1 MKKIFLIAS
10 ACLVIS
16 AGFAQGPA
24 KNDMSQY
31 RTRYGLK
38 AGYNI
43 AWMTGTSANFE
54 PSNKSGFMVGAF
66 LAPPTKGG
74 MGFRT
79 EIVFSRQ
86 GFSYDASGNKQ
97 NITQDYI
104 YLPQL
109 TTFGIG
115 KVVQL
120 QLGGQIGYLLNAKSS
135 TEGQT
140 STEKKI
146 MDYYNRFDYGFAG
159 GLEIYPFKG
168 LLIGARYNISLGN
181 AFKVPEPSTTPT
193 PMPIPS
199 PLPFDPSELK
209 GKNSVVNIFLGY
221 KF

>member
-1 MKKIFLIAS
+1 MKKIFLIALAS
-10 ACLVIS
+10 LAMS
-16 AGFAQGPA
+16 AGFAQDVQ
-24 KNDMSQY
+24 KNDASKY

-38 AGYNI
+38 AGYNV
-43 AWMTGTSANFE
+43 AWMTGTPAHFE
-54 PSNKSGFMVGAF
+54 PSNRSGFMAGAF
-66 LAPPTKGG
+66 LAPPARGG

-86 GFSYDASGNKQ
+86 GFSYDASGNKHT
-97 NITQDYI
+97 ITQDYL
-104 YLPQL
+104 YLPQF

-120 QLGGQIGYLLNAKSS
+120 QLGGQIGFLLNAKSS
-135 TEGQT
+135 QGSET

-181 AFKVPEPSTTPT
+181 AFKTPDPSTM
-193 PMPIPS
+193 PMPS
-199 PLPFDPSELK
+199 PLPFDPTELK
-209 GKNSVVNIFLGY
+209 GKNSVVNFFLGY

>member
-1 MKKIFLIAS
+1 MKKIILIAI
-10 ACLVIS
+10 ACMSIR
-16 AGFAQGPA
+16 AGFAQMPNA
-24 KNDMSQY
+24 ANADASKY
-31 RTRYGLK
+31 RTRFGLK
-38 AGYNI
+38 AGYNV
-43 AWMTGTSANFE
+43 AWMTGTPAHFE
-54 PSNKSGFMVGAF
+54 PSNRSGFMAGAF
-66 LAPPTKGG
+66 LAPPSKGG

-86 GFSYDASGNKQ
+86 GFSYDASGKKESVS
-97 NITQDYI
+97 QDYI

-135 TEGQT
+135 QESQS

-181 AFKVPEPSTTPT
+181 AFKTPDPSTMPV
-193 PMPIPS
+193 PM
-199 PLPFDPSELK
+199 PLPFDPAELK
-209 GKNSVVNIFLGY
+209 GKNSVVNFFLGY

>member
-1 MKKIFLIAS
+1 MKKFLLIAIAS
-10 ACLVIS
+10 MAIS
-16 AGFAQGPA
+16 ASFAQMPDAA
-24 KNDMSQY
+24 KVDASKY

-38 AGYNI
+38 AGYNV
-43 AWMTGTSANFE
+43 AWMTGTPAHFE
-54 PSNKSGFMVGAF
+54 PSNTNGFMVGAF

-74 MGFRT
+74 IGYRT

-86 GFSYDASGNKQ
+86 GFSYDESGTKQ
-97 NITQDYI
+97 NIKQDYI

-135 TEGQT
+135 KETGS

-168 LLIGARYNISLGN
+168 LLIGARYNISFGN
-181 AFKVPEPSTTPT
+181 AFKTPDPSTMPV
-193 PMPIPS
+193 PM
-199 PLPFDPSELK
+199 PLPFDPTELK
-209 GKNSVVNIFLGY
+209 GKNSVVNFFLGY